1 MIIPAND
8 NSNFNQVLAD
18 ALEREK
24 AASEKT
30 GAIDATAYDV
40 RSHKELI
47 PLVGQY
53 LIDHADEL
61 YPVEY
66 SDLTGNDI
74 HIHIRRIGTPYT
86 KEAVTL
92 SVETIDSLRHAAGR
106 AISFLQSMYEILD
119 AELMGSCFEEDADK
133 IFREWRNVGK

>member
-24 AASEKT
+24 MTTNKT
-30 GAIDATAYDV
+30 KAGNSTEIM
-40 RSHKELI
+40 R
-47 PLVGQY
+47 LVGRY